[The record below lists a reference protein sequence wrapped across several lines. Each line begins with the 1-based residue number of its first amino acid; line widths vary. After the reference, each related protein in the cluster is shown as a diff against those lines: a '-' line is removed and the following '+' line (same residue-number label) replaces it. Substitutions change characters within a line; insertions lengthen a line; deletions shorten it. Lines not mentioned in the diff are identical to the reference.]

1 VNGCGKRIFALL
13 AIALLG
19 VQVSACSQHTA
30 LGELAIP
37 GGGPVKFSAQPGAK
51 FVWVGEGAVSFAKQP
66 GWFRRFKFTSNASTV
81 FDLPLSASN
90 YAANTLSISH
100 VDSGL
105 LYDIQARW
113 GKTGSIYYPRSDVE
127 SCEGYGHCRKTVT
140 RSSCENSQ
148 SSYQSDYEPGE
159 HRYQKKRDSNDETG
173 DCKPVTETQ
182 TGNFSDCPGTRQVE
196 NTYQTFRY
204 QLTVEF
210 LSAHAPGEIV
220 AVFTGDSEQ
229 VHQLSSRGVAGEC
242 SVY

>member
-1 VNGCGKRIFALL
+1 VNACKKRIFALL
-13 AIALLG
+13 AVAVMG
-19 VQVSACSQHTA
+19 VQISGCSSYTA
-30 LGELAIP
+30 LGELAIAD
-37 GGGPVKFSAQPGAK
+37 GGPLKFSAQPGAK
-51 FVWVGEGAVSFAKQP
+51 FVWEGEGAVSFDKQP
-66 GWFRRFKFTSNASTV
+66 GWFRRFKFTSNSRPV
-81 FDLPLSASN
+81 FDLPVSASN
-90 YAANTLSISH
+90 YTADTLSISH

-105 LYDIQARW
+105 LYDIKARW
-113 GKTGSIYYPRSDVE
+113 GKAGSIYYPRSDVE
-127 SCEGYGHCRKTVT
+127 SCEGYGHCSKTVT
-140 RSSCENSQ
+140 RSACENSQ

-159 HRYQKKRDSNDETG
+159 HRYEKKRDSDDEAG

-204 QLTVEF
+204 QLTVDF

-242 SVY
+242 RVY